1 MNIIN
6 NLKPEYVE
14 QFCMA
19 KVEEVATVKVADWG
33 ETLRID
39 CVEELHDIAIEP
51 LVENDMLYQS
61 LCAML
66 PVVYEEVCVFLDELN
81 DELGDDDVWG
91 TYAMREG
98 IGLCD

>member
-19 KVEEVATVKVADWG
+19 KVEEVAIAKAEDWG

-39 CVEELHDIAIEP
+39 GVDELHDITIESI
-51 LVENDMLYQS
+51 EDERLYNAMY
-61 LCAML
+61 AML
-66 PVVYEEVCVFLDELN
+66 PVVYDEVESYIDELA
-81 DELGDDDVWG
+81 DELCSYDDDWG

>member
-19 KVEEVATVKVADWG
+19 KVEEVAVAMAEDWG
-33 ETLRID
+33 ETLSID
-39 CVEELHDIAIEP
+39 CVDELHDFTIECI
-51 LVENDMLYQS
+51 VDERLYNAMY
-61 LCAML
+61 AML
-66 PVVYEEVCVFLDELN
+66 PVVYDDVELFLDELN
-81 DELGDDDVWG
+81 DELGEEDVWG